1 MSLMLLLLLPLLWP
15 MPVTVVDCVVVAG
28 DTVAVVVV
36 GASVIVVVVVAT
48 VVAFACSW

>member
-1 MSLMLLLLLPLLWP
+1 MLLLLLLLPLLCP

-28 DTVAVVVV
+28 DTVAVVVF
-36 GASVIVVVVVAT
+36 GANGVVVVAT